1 MDLNRA
7 VLPID
12 KNAIGFSQDG
22 SSPHLI
28 GVKCLRC
35 GGYFFPKREICPS
48 CFDKGEMREVALA
61 GQGKLF
67 TFTVVR
73 RGLGSKKLPYAL
85 GYIDTPEK
93 IIIFAP
99 LTECD
104 PERISLGMDMEVVF
118 EEEEAEEGRTWITYK
133 FRPVK
138 G

>member
-12 KNAIGFSQDG
+12 KNAIGLSQDG

-28 GVKCLRC
+28 GGKCLRC

-48 CFDKGEMREVALA
+48 CFDKGEMREVALG
-61 GQGKLF
+61 GQGKLS

-104 PERISLGMDMEVVF
+104 PERISIGMNMEVVF
-118 EEEEAEEGRTWITYK
+118 DEEEAEEGRTWITYK
-133 FRPVK
+133 FRPAK

>member
-1 MDLNRA
+1 MDSHR
-7 VLPID
+7 VVSPID
-12 KNAIGFSQDG
+12 KNAIGLPPEG

-28 GVKCLRC
+28 GGKCLRC

-48 CFDKGEMREVALA
+48 CFDKGEMKEVALA
-61 GQGKLF
+61 GQGKLS

-99 LTECD
+99 LAECD
-104 PERISLGMDMEVVF
+104 PERISIGMDMEVVF
-118 EEEEAEEGRTWITYK
+118 GEEEAEEGRTWITYK
-133 FRPVK
+133 FRPAK
-138 G
+138 R